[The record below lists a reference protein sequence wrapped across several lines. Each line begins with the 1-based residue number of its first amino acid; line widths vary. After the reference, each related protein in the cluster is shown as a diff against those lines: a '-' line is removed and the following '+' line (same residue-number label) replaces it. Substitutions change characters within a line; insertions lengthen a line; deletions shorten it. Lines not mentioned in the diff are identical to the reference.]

1 MSLLRYRS
9 RLLHVPALNAGRIKQ
24 FIPSDEWWY
33 EHDAPTCALFTDE
46 EILYLSE
53 QHDGQNLHLLPAKFG
68 EGGFAYTLC
77 GLPPRSWRVVNKLL
91 EEVLTQEER
100 EQLKFA
106 VYWGVTDVNIGT
118 RIIEIPRHRLS
129 LFNTPLRR
137 SFASNVSM
145 GFPVDVAE
153 ESGRY
158 LVQAAL
164 PGVSPEAIEITV
176 EGRTLTIATEE
187 DKAQDGEGA
196 NYTWR
201 ERMRGAWQRSFRLP
215 QAVDTDG
222 VEAEIDQGI
231 LTVSIPKSEVA
242 KPRQIEVKTTDS

>member
-1 MSLLRYRS
+1 MY
-9 RLLHVPALNAGRIKQ
+9 
-24 FIPSDEWWY
+24 
-33 EHDAPTCALFTDE
+33 
-46 EILYLSE
+46 
-53 QHDGQNLHLLPAKFG
+53 
-68 EGGFAYTLC
+68 
-77 GLPPRSWRVVNKLL
+77 KL
-91 EEVLTQEER
+91 
-100 EQLKFA
+100 
-106 VYWGVTDVNIGT
+106 I
-118 RIIEIPRHRLS
+118 HRPS
-129 LFNTPLRR
+129 LFNAPLRR

-164 PGVSPEAIEITV
+164 PGVSPEDIEITL

-187 DKAQDGEGA
+187 DKEHDGEGA

-215 QAVDTDG
+215 QAVDTEG
-222 VEAEIDQGI
+222 VEAEIHQGV

-242 KPRQIEVKTTDS
+242 KPRQIEVKTADES